1 MELNEAIK
9 LFRDSE
15 KQIEVMMKKAECA
28 RSISNSLAALRVDT
42 ERIFTNIQCEVAVME
57 ARKIISE

>member
-1 MELNEAIK
+1 MDINESIK

-15 KQIEVMMKKAECA
+15 GQIEVMMKKAECA